1 MPDQS
6 RLPEQRLWVEDAR
19 AGVAR
24 SWSKMVGPT
33 AAPEAEIQVQSS
45 QALLRVELG
54 KFFSHTKVQV
64 ETRYLA
70 DCILFLMKSATA
82 SVRREMWGA
91 SSVIPGKH
99 ANYTLSVTG

>member
-6 RLPEQRLWVEDAR
+6 WLPEQRLWVEDAGS
-19 AGVAR
+19 GVAH
-24 SWSKMVGPT
+24 SWSKMVGST
-33 AAPEAEIQVQSS
+33 AVPEAEIQVQSS
-45 QALLRVELG
+45 QVPLGVELV

-82 SVRREMWGA
+82 SARREMWGA

>member
-1 MPDQS
+1 
-6 RLPEQRLWVEDAR
+6 
-19 AGVAR
+19 
-24 SWSKMVGPT
+24 MV
-33 AAPEAEIQVQSS
+33 
-45 QALLRVELG
+45 

-82 SVRREMWGA
+82 SARREMWGA